1 MKKLIQISPILVAL
15 FVVGAMVACKD
26 KGPHLN
32 PEVKVE
38 AMLDGLQEF
47 PAKVITS
54 ASGRMEGI
62 YNKDTKTLTYTVTY
76 SGLTPIAGHFHPGN
90 RNESNGPIH
99 NFISLTNPISGTWQG
114 MSQLQE
120 NQLLGGIMYVNL
132 HTTANKGGEIRGQIV
147 PSGLV
152 GLK

>member
-38 AMLDGLQEF
+38 ATLDGTQEV
-47 PAKVITS
+47 PRVTTS

-62 YNKDTKTLTYTVTY
+62 YNKDTKTLTFTVNY
-76 SGLTPIAGHFHPGN
+76 SGLTPIAGHFHQAN
-90 RNESNGPIH
+90 RNENGPVI
-99 NFISLTNPISGTWQG
+99 FPYVSLTNPISGTWTLNQ
-114 MSQLQE
+114 QQE
-120 NQLLGGIMYVNL
+120 NWLIAGVLYANL
-132 HTTANKGGEIRGQIV
+132 HTALNRNGEIRGQIV
-147 PSGLV
+147 TSGLV